1 MVLRKLVVFLLINP
15 TLGYSEQVSDF
26 LTREI

>member
-1 MVLRKLVVFLLINP
+1 MALGKLVVFLLINL

-26 LTREI
+26 LTREV